1 MIYTFLDRGVS
12 VKRIKA
18 MLSTYPNGLCG
29 CTLWLHL
36 KTNGC
41 QKERKDSGEEVE
53 VKLDK

>member
-41 QKERKDSGEEVE
+41 QKERKDGDRGGGG
-53 VKLDK
+53 KTR